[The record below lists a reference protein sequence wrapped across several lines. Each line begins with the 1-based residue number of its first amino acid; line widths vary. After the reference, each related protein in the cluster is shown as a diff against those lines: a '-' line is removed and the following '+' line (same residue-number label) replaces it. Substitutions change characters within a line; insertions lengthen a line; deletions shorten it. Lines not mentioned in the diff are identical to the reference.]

1 MPRARRLIP
10 IEAAMHIVN
19 RGNNRQF
26 VFKADED
33 KQYYYSL
40 LKELR
45 EENKI
50 SLFHYCLMDNHPHL
64 IVWLK
69 NESKISKFM
78 KQLNLCYFNYY
89 RKKYG
94 YSGHLWE
101 GRFKSNII
109 DTDSYLLQC
118 GKYIELNPVR
128 ARIVNF
134 PEEYKF
140 SSYRYYAKGEYDA
153 IISSSP
159 TYLALSNYPEKR
171 RKQYIEFVVDDS
183 IINKEI
189 LNKHLFV
196 GSEMFIRKL
205 QQYYQIRNTRLKKG
219 RPRKE
224 EK

>member
-1 MPRARRLIP
+1 VPRTRRLIP
-10 IEAAMHIVN
+10 VDAAIHVVN
-19 RGNNRQF
+19 RGNNRQYILSS
-26 VFKADED
+26 DED
-33 KQYYYSL
+33 KKHYCCL
-40 LKELR
+40 LRELK

-50 SLFHYCLMDNHPHL
+50 TIFHYCLMDNHPHL
-64 IVWLK
+64 ILWLN

-128 ARIVNF
+128 AGIVDS
-134 PEEYKF
+134 PEKYRF
-140 SSYRYYAKGEYDA
+140 SSFRHYAIGGSDP
-153 IISSSP
+153 IVTSSP
-159 TYLALSNYPEKR
+159 AYLGMADSPEKR
-171 RKQYIEFVVDDS
+171 RKQYIEFVVDSS
-183 IINKEI
+183 IINKEV
-189 LNKHLFV
+189 LNRQLFV
-196 GSEMFIRKL
+196 GSEIFIREL
-205 QQYYQIRNTRLKKG
+205 QECYQIRNTRLKRG
-219 RPRKE
+219 RPGKE